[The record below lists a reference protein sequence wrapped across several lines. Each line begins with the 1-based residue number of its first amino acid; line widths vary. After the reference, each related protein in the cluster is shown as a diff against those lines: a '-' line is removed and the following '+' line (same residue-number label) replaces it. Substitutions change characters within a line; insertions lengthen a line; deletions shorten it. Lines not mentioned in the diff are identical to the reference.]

1 MNFLGHLYFSGT
13 DKELM
18 LANLFGDFVR
28 GSKHGHFP
36 EVIQKGI
43 KLHRSIDFY
52 IDNHP
57 LVKELKFDLMSHLPK
72 VGPVAVDLFF
82 DHLLARNWTQF
93 HPSLYTSFL
102 SDFYQHETDFHDH
115 YPEQFIE
122 FMHKLRTHQWMN
134 HYPTKYGLM
143 KSCEGVAKRISFETK
158 LPTAHL
164 VFDQMELQIEEVFHR
179 FMSDAKR
186 EFLTQ

>member
-57 LVKELKFDLMSHLPK
+57 LVKELKYDLMSELPK

-82 DHLLARNWTQF
+82 DHLLARNWVDF
-93 HPSLYTSFL
+93 HPTAYTSFL
-102 SDFYQHETDFHDH
+102 HDFYEHETDFQGH
-115 YPEQFIE
+115 YPKEFIE

-158 LPTAHL
+158 LPIAHL
-164 VFDQMELQIEEVFHR
+164 VFDQKEGQIEEVFHR

-186 EFLTQ
+186 EFLSQ

>member
-1 MNFLGHLYFSGT
+1 MNFLGHLYFSGN

-28 GSKHGHFP
+28 GSKHEHFP

-57 LVKELKFDLMSHLPK
+57 LVKELKFDLMSELPK

-82 DHLLARNWTQF
+82 DHLLARNWNQF
-93 HPSLYTSFL
+93 HTSEYNLFL
-102 SDFYQHETDFHDH
+102 EDFYTHETDFQDH
-115 YPEQFIE
+115 YPEN
-122 FMHKLRTHQWMN
+122 FMDFMSKLRTHQWMN

-158 LPTAHL
+158 LPIAHL
-164 VFDQMELQIEEVFHR
+164 VFDQKEGQIEEVFHR

>member
-57 LVKELKFDLMSHLPK
+57 LVKELKYDLMSELPK

-82 DHLLARNWTQF
+82 DHLLARNWTDF
-93 HPSLYTSFL
+93 HQTAYTSFL
-102 SDFYQHETDFHDH
+102 SDFYQHETDFQSIADTRAGLRVRIACSHRRRTEFCRDH
-115 YPEQFIE
+115 GGGAG
-122 FMHKLRTHQWMN
+122 MA
-134 HYPTKYGLM
+134 KYFGDD
-143 KSCEGVAKRISFETK
+143 G
-158 LPTAHL
+158 
-164 VFDQMELQIEEVFHR
+164 
-179 FMSDAKR
+179 
-186 EFLTQ
+186 

>member
-1 MNFLGHLYFSGT
+1 MNFLGHLYFSGNN
-13 DKELM
+13 KELM

-28 GSKHGHFP
+28 GSKNDHFP
-36 EVIQKGI
+36 DLIQQGI

-57 LVKELKFDLMSHLPK
+57 KVRELKAVLMHDLPK
-72 VGPVAVDLFF
+72 VGPIAIDLFF
-82 DHLLARNWTQF
+82 DHLLARNW
-93 HPSLYTSFL
+93 
-102 SDFYQHETDFHDH
+102 SDFHSVDYSDYLHAFYEHETDYINH
-115 YPEQFIE
+115 YPDSFNE
-122 FMHKLRTHQWMN
+122 FMSKLRSHKWMN

-164 VFDQMELQIEEVFHR
+164 VFDQMETQIEEVFHV
-179 FMSDAKR
+179 FMTDAKK

>member
-1 MNFLGHLYFSGT
+1 MNFLGHLYFSGN

-36 EVIQKGI
+36 EVIQQGI
-43 KLHRSIDFY
+43 KLHRKIDFY

-57 LVKELKFDLMSHLPK
+57 LVKELKLDLMLDLPK
-72 VGPVAVDLFF
+72 VGPVAIDLFF

-93 HPSLYTSFL
+93 HSTEYTSFL
-102 SDFYQHETDFHDH
+102 NEFYGHETDFQSH
-115 YPEQFIE
+115 YPDTFLN
-122 FMHKLRTHQWMN
+122 FMSKLRTHQWMN
-134 HYPTKYGLM
+134 HYPTKHGLM

-158 LPTAHL
+158 LPQAPI
-164 VFDQMELQIEEVFHR
+164 VFDQKETQIEEVFKE
-179 FMSDAKR
+179 FMIDAKK

>member
-1 MNFLGHLYFSGT
+1 M
-13 DKELM
+13 
-18 LANLFGDFVR
+18 
-28 GSKHGHFP
+28 
-36 EVIQKGI
+36 
-43 KLHRSIDFY
+43 
-52 IDNHP
+52 
-57 LVKELKFDLMSHLPK
+57 
-72 VGPVAVDLFF
+72 DLFF
-82 DHLLARNWTQF
+82 DHLLARNWADF
-93 HPSLYTSFL
+93 HPTAYTSFL
-102 SDFYQHETDFHDH
+102 NDFYQHETDFQNH
-115 YPEQFIE
+115 YPIEFIE